1 MSGISAI
8 GAIGA
13 GEASSIWRWAP
24 YYFNIA
30 AMRRNAIRPA
40 QPDTPVEPVAPV
52 KRTAAA
58 TDTAAL
64 FPFARK
70 ETALPTVADLNN
82 AQDNLA
88 RMRIQYLG
96 KEGEEALSPW
106 GASLGVGYTLQAG
119 GNKSADGVGA
129 LVDGVGESGFGG
141 KVEPRECETCKRR
154 EYQDGSNDPGVSF
167 KTPTHLSPE
176 QAGFAVRAHEREHVT
191 REQAKAVRE
200 GREVVSQSVSIHT
213 AICPECGRV
222 YVSGG
227 TTRTVTAKAAGDD
240 RDEEEFGFLR
250 VGLDPKG
257 EDD

>member
-8 GAIGA
+8 GAG
-13 GEASSIWRWAP
+13 GVSSIWRWAP

-30 AMRRNAIRPA
+30 AMRRNAVRPA
-40 QPDTPVEPVAPV
+40 QPDTPVEPVDPV
-52 KRTAAA
+52 KKTAAA

-64 FPFARK
+64 FPFAQK

-96 KEGEEALSPW
+96 QDGEEALSPW
-106 GASLGVGYTLQAG
+106 GGTLDAGYTLQTG
-119 GNKSADGVGA
+119 GDKGADGTRA
-129 LVDGVGESGFGG
+129 SVDGVGESGFGG

-167 KTPTHLSPE
+167 KTPTHISPD
-176 QAGFAVRAHEREHVT
+176 QAGSAVRAHEQEHVT
-191 REQAKAVRE
+191 REQAKAARE
-200 GREVVSQSVSIHT
+200 GRKVISQSVSIHT
-213 AICPECGRV
+213 AVCPECGRV

-227 TTRTVTAKAAGDD
+227 TTRTVTAKDD
-240 RDEEEFGFLR
+240 SDDENEKAFGFLR
-250 VGLDPKG
+250 VGLDPKDG
-257 EDD
+257 DK